1 MSRKFKFK
9 LGMEFGSL
17 MEFKEAIL
25 EHSVGGSATYRVKT
39 LVDNHT
45 RGRVF
50 NNKNAKSKW
59 VAKAIADKF
68 RSGHNVRRSHTKYV
82 CGHCKQI
89 GHNARKC
96 PKRPK
101 VQTEPIASTQPS
113 GTVPPATSAQPSRPN
128 PTATSS
134 QPTQVP
140 SHPIKFPKNL
150 VNDVKIILPIFI
162 APQDNPSMTATIS
175 AQPSQVLSK
184 GKSKAVAPSNV
195 DSGLRQK
202 KTGSINVA
210 AGPPNCVNPTATV
223 PTQSVPTTLPGP
235 ASTTFPT
242 VPSQS
247 TANEQI
253 QILQNTHNTFQFMKQ
268 STGQALPP
276 SMVEANNILRDLLVV
291 ANKVTSGK
299 EYDWKLVAQQLG
311 LTQIEGYMNFMQQI
325 DEAKNYCATTDPAQ
339 PVATN
344 DTIHAAAS
352 NDTPQPDAAADVVGT
367 QHSEVGS
374 TQMGIKRQ
382 KGLTY

>member
-1 MSRKFKFK
+1 
-9 LGMEFGSL
+9 MEFGSL

-25 EHSVGGSATYRVKT
+25 EHFVLTGREIKFEKNDKIRCRVRCKQECDFLALLSKVGGSGTYRVKT

-45 RGRVF
+45 CGRVF

-68 RSGHNVRRSHTKYV
+68 RSGQNVRLADI
-82 CGHCKQI
+82 I
-89 GHNARKC
+89 GDIRKF

-101 VQTEPIASTQPS
+101 VQTEPVASTQPS
-113 GTVPPATSAQPSRPN
+113 GTVPPATSTPPSGAH
-128 PTATSS
+128 PTTTSS
-134 QPTQVP
+134 QPTQ
-140 SHPIKFPKNL
+140 
-150 VNDVKIILPIFI
+150 
-162 APQDNPSMTATIS
+162 
-175 AQPSQVLSK
+175 
-184 GKSKAVAPSNV
+184 GKSKAAALSNVASGKKGLGKKKAGPSNV
-195 DSGLRQK
+195 ASTKKDLGKK
-202 KTGSINVA
+202 KTGSIIVA
-210 AGPPNCVNPTATV
+210 DGPPNCANPAAIV

-242 VPSQS
+242 FPSQS

-253 QILQNTHNTFQFMKQ
+253 QILQNTHNIFQFMQQ
-268 STGQALPP
+268 STDQALPP
-276 SMVEANNILRDLLVV
+276 SMVESNNILGDLLVV

-299 EYDWKLVAQQLG
+299 EYDWKLVAQKLG

-339 PVATN
+339 PAATN

-374 TQMGIKRQ
+374 TQMGIKRH
-382 KGLTY
+382 KGPTY